1 MSIFLTQ
8 EIGLKNMRKGFTLV
22 ELLVVLAVIATLA
35 LLLVPAINRARH
47 AAQVHNQMEEGK
59 ATNNGVFRCIK
70 SFETNRTQHRSIL
83 KVSLKSVDS
92 SKAEVFLCITDDL
105 FAQFEDNKYYQ
116 VGWLET
122 DGIRYVVSAEE
133 VTSLDPERN

>member
-1 MSIFLTQ
+1 
-8 EIGLKNMRKGFTLV
+8 MRKGFTLV
-22 ELLVVLAVIATLA
+22 EFLVVLTVIVTLA
-35 LLLVPAINRARH
+35 LLIVTGIHAARH
-47 AAQVHNQMEEGK
+47 TAQVQNQMEDG
-59 ATNNGVFRCIK
+59 ATNNGVFRCLK
-70 SFETNRTQHRSIL
+70 SFETNYSEYSTRL

-92 SKAEVFLCITDDL
+92 SKAEVFLCSTDYL

>member
-1 MSIFLTQ
+1 MKK
-8 EIGLKNMRKGFTLV
+8 GLTLV
-22 ELLVVLAVIATLA
+22 ELLVTLVIVSIVV
-35 LLLVPAINRARH
+35 LLLVPAINAARH
-47 AAQVHNQMEEGK
+47 AAQAQNQMEEGK

-92 SKAEVFLCITDDL
+92 SKAEVFLCRTDYL

-116 VGWLET
+116 VGWEEIY
-122 DGIRYVVSAEE
+122 GIRYVVSVEE
-133 VTSLDPERN
+133 VTHLDPERN